1 MSEPINVVEVV
12 RPSAGGIETHVVGL
26 ASRLPPKRFS
36 TIVAGPMHRDFQ
48 LALTRASVRWVDID
62 IPDALDAR
70 QTMRSAKQLRRLIT
84 SRDAKIVHAHG
95 HMAGLTAA
103 WGLRGMKPRPSL
115 VLTAHVSPPA
125 QPSFIERHA
134 YRWLLGQID
143 RGIAVTNAIR
153 EAVEATTP
161 GQESSWTVIH
171 NGIDSQR
178 FGRRI
183 DPGVKRKEIG
193 VNPSAAVVGVVA
205 RLAKEKGVDVF
216 LHAAAEVTQVIP
228 NVDFVI
234 VGDGPE
240 RDSLELLAH
249 ELGLSGQTVFLG
261 RRRDVHQ
268 ILTALDVL
276 SVPSREESFGLVA
289 LEGLAAG
296 TPIIVSDVPGLRE
309 VLGDAGVATFVPP
322 DEPKPL
328 AQAMKDELNRVSI
341 GDEIGS
347 DQVIPLAGGDMA
359 TLAEAL
365 VSETEFNL
373 DRTGLARVAQPRED
387 P

>member
-1 MSEPINVVEVV
+1 
-12 RPSAGGIETHVVGL
+12 
-26 ASRLPPKRFS
+26 
-36 TIVAGPMHRDFQ
+36 
-48 LALTRASVRWVDID
+48 
-62 IPDALDAR
+62 
-70 QTMRSAKQLRRLIT
+70 
-84 SRDAKIVHAHG
+84 
-95 HMAGLTAA
+95 
-103 WGLRGMKPRPSL
+103 
-115 VLTAHVSPPA
+115 PPA
-125 QPSFIERHA
+125 QPRFLERHA

-161 GQESSWTVIH
+161 GRESPWTVIH

-178 FGRRI
+178 FERRI

-216 LHAAAEVTQVIP
+216 LHAAAEVAKEIP

-261 RRRDVHQ
+261 QRRDVHQ
-268 ILTALDVL
+268 ILSAIDVL
-276 SVPSREESFGLVA
+276 SVPSREDSFGLVA

-296 TPIIVSDVPGLRE
+296 TSIIVSDVPGLRE

-328 AQAMKDELNRVSI
+328 AAALRDELNRVSI
-341 GDEIGS
+341 GDEIGD

-373 DRTGLARVAQPRED
+373 DRTGLARVAQPQEDAEAEPEITDREELLRRFDIRTMVDATVALYEDLAASLED
-387 P
+387 PTPPNEELETDG